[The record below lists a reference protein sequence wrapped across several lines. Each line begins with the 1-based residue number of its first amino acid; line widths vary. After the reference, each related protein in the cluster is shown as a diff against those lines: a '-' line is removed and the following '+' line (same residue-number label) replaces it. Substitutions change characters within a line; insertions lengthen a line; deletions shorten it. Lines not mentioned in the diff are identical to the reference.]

1 MTGAT
6 PPAIFEAIDDATFI
20 ARPEASGPFTG
31 VQGGAVAGLM
41 ACIIERNATPD
52 HRPLSFRAEFLRPT
66 PISTPLV
73 VEIEVIQSGRRI
85 SILDARIVAEGKVTA
100 RAACTLAATVPLM
113 ALDEDFATEAAP
125 AMPDLA
131 TVRPAMTR
139 APHGGPWLMDV
150 LDGRTV
156 SDGSHWFRW
165 LAPLLPDN
173 GCTPF
178 ARMLG
183 PVDFAHG
190 MARPG
195 LPGRPPVTGW
205 PNTDLSAHVDRAMVG
220 EWIGMRPVGQWSK
233 ANGLGIGT
241 SALYDAAGQ
250 FGRVTMG
257 VVIIP

>member
-1 MTGAT
+1 VTGAKL
-6 PPAIFEAIDDATFI
+6 PAIFEVIDEATFI
-20 ARPEASGPFTG
+20 ARPAASGPFTG

-41 ACIIERNATPD
+41 ASIIEKHAMPG

-66 PISTPLV
+66 PIGAPLAVEVEV
-73 VEIEVIQSGRRI
+73 VQSGRRI
-85 SILDARIVAEGKVTA
+85 SVLDARILAEGKVTA
-100 RAACTLAATVPLM
+100 RAACTLAATVPLVS
-113 ALDEDFATEAAP
+113 LDEDFATEVAP
-125 AMPDLA
+125 SMPDLA
-131 TVRPAMTR
+131 AVRPAMTR

-165 LAPLLPDN
+165 LAPLLPDS

-195 LPGRPPVTGW
+195 LPGRPPVSGW
-205 PNTDLSAHVDRAMVG
+205 PNTDLSVHVDRAIAG
-220 EWIGMRPVGQWSK
+220 EWIGMRPIGRWSK
-233 ANGLGIGT
+233 STGLGIGT
-241 SALYDAAGQ
+241 SALFDAAGQ

>member
-1 MTGAT
+1 VTSAML
-6 PPAIFEAIDDATFI
+6 PAIYEAIGDETFI
-20 ARPEASGPFTG
+20 ARPSASGPFAG

-41 ACIIERNATPD
+41 ASLIQRRVAPNY
-52 HRPLSFRAEFLRPT
+52 RPLSFRAEFFRPT
-66 PISTPLV
+66 PIGVPLV
-73 VEIEVIQSGRRI
+73 VAVDVIQSGRRI
-85 SILDARIVAEGKVTA
+85 SVLDARIVTEAKVTA
-100 RAACTLAATVPLM
+100 RATCTLAAPLSID

-131 TVRPAMTR
+131 AIRPAMTR

-150 LDGRTV
+150 LDGRTL

-205 PNTDLSAHVDRAMVG
+205 PNTDLSVHVDRAISG
-220 EWIGMRPVGQWSK
+220 EWIGMRPVGRWSK
-233 ANGLGIGT
+233 SNGLGIGT
-241 SALYDAAGQ
+241 SALFDTAGQ

>member
-1 MTGAT
+1 MTKAVR
-6 PPAIFEAIDDATFI
+6 PAIFDVVDDTTFV
-20 ARPEASGPFTG
+20 ALPRAAGPFAG

-41 ACIIERNATPD
+41 ASVIASHAPPE
-52 HRPLSFRAEFLRPT
+52 HKPLSLRAEFLRPT
-66 PISTPLV
+66 PLGSPLKV
-73 VEIEVIQSGRRI
+73 YVESVQAGRRI
-85 SILDARIVAEGKVTA
+85 SVFDARIIADGKMTA
-100 RAACTLAATVPLM
+100 RSTFTLAATV
-113 ALDEDFATEAAP
+113 ALTALEKDYATETAP
-125 AMPDLA
+125 PMPDLA
-131 TVRPAMTR
+131 ATRPAMSR

-150 LDGRTV
+150 LDGRTA

-165 LAPLLPDN
+165 MAPLMPDDR
-173 GCTPF
+173 CTAF

-205 PNTDLSAHVDRAMVG
+205 PNTDLSVHVDRDIVG
-220 EWIGMRPVGQWSK
+220 DWIGMRPVGRWSR
-233 ANGLGIGT
+233 ANGLGVGT